1 MKCSRCKTLAV
12 KNGRQSNGKQRYRCK
27 RCKVSFQS
35 TYTYKAYKKGVDK
48 SIYSLLT
55 ESVGVRAIGRLLK
68 ISKTT
73 VICRIKRMASK
84 LSKPIL
90 DEKHQYYELDEMRVV
105 VGYKENQA
113 WLTYAINRNNK
124 NIIDFVVGRR
134 TKRNISK
141 ITKSV
146 LQLKPKMIF
155 TDGLSTYKSLIP
167 KEKHN
172 TRKKNTTIIERHNLT
187 LRIALKRLS
196 RKTINYSKNFEM
208 LNAIMKIYFWGNSL
222 GFK

>member
-1 MKCSRCKTLAV
+1 MKCRICKTLAV
-12 KNGRQSNGKQRYRCK
+12 KNGRQPNGKQRYRCK
-27 RCKVSFQS
+27 LCKVSFQN
-35 TYTYKAYKKGVDK
+35 TYNYKAYRKETD
-48 SIYSLLT
+48 IEIHNLLI

-73 VICRIKRMASK
+73 VISRIKRMASK
-84 LSKPIL
+84 INKPIL
-90 DEKHQYYELDEMRVV
+90 GEKHQYYEIDEMRVV
-105 VGYKENQA
+105 VGCKENQA
-113 WLTYAINRNNK
+113 WLTYAINRDNK
-124 NIIDFVVGRR
+124 KVVDFVVGRR
-134 TKRNISK
+134 TKQNISK

-146 LQLKPKMIF
+146 LLLTPKMIF

-167 KEKHN
+167 KENHN

-208 LNAIMKIYFWGNSL
+208 LNATMKVYFWGVT
-222 GFK
+222 

>member
-1 MKCSRCKTLAV
+1 MCKTLAV
-12 KNGRQSNGKQRYRCK
+12 KNGRQPNGKQRYHCK
-27 RCKVSFQS
+27 RCKVSFQRAYS
-35 TYTYKAYKKGVDK
+35 YKAYRKDVDK
-48 SIYSLLT
+48 NIYNLLI

-73 VICRIKRMASK
+73 VISRIKSMASK
-84 LSKPIL
+84 INKPIF
-90 DEKHQYYELDEMRVV
+90 DEKHQYYELDEMRIV

-124 NIIDFVVGRR
+124 KIIDFVVGRR

-208 LNAIMKIYFWGNSL
+208 LNATMKVYFWGNSL

>member
-1 MKCSRCKTLAV
+1 MKCKTCKTLAV
-12 KNGRQSNGKQRYRCK
+12 KNGRQPNGKQRYRCK

-35 TYTYKAYKKGVDK
+35 TYNYKAYRKDIDK
-48 SIYSLLT
+48 NIYSLLI

-73 VICRIKRMASK
+73 VISRIKSMASK
-84 LSKPIL
+84 IIKPIL
-90 DEKHQYYELDEMRVV
+90 GEKHQYYELDEMRVV

-113 WLTYAINRNNK
+113 WLTYAINRDNK
-124 NIIDFVVGRR
+124 KIIDFVVGRR

-146 LQLKPKMIF
+146 LQLTPKMIF

-208 LNAIMKIYFWGNSL
+208 LNAIMKVYFWGDSL
-222 GFK
+222 VFK